1 MFRKFVCAGAVLAS
15 SLVFASSA
23 RADYVTF
30 DPDGPGGIAPF
41 AINLLDPA
49 PGNVLTIGAGGASAP
64 APGKNVEALFQ
75 ANISAA
81 DDTAIPGISWGNGQ
95 GGVFYT
101 VVAGIPATIDSI
113 TPIGGAG
120 NSVVQFDI
128 TGGTPVAPNAN
139 NFFYIYETT
148 SAAQVTGNDLSGNCF
163 TCGTLV
169 LSGVFIDDASFT
181 NSFTTNIPNS
191 GGALDQFGDNNYPG
205 TTSIAGTGGLNA
217 HIKVTYADPLHFSN
231 ILGTQLDLI
240 TAQTQSN
247 APFTNADPSAC
258 FSRTGLASCTYGGAG
273 TANVGPVNGEGFDV
287 QLESDASFGFRVIQA
302 QVPEPATL
310 TLLGL
315 GLAGAAARRRR
326 ARKIEA

>member
-1 MFRKFVCAGAVLAS
+1 MAA

-30 DPDGPGGIAPF
+30 DPDGPGGLAPIQ
-41 AINLLDPA
+41 INLLDPA
-49 PGNVLTIGAGGASAP
+49 PGNVLSIGAGGASNP
-64 APGKNVEALFQ
+64 TVGSSVEALFQ
-75 ANISAA
+75 ANISVA
-81 DDTAIPGISWGNGQ
+81 DDTAVSGVSWSSGQ
-95 GGVFYT
+95 GGVYYT
-101 VVAGIPATIDSI
+101 VVAGIPATIESI
-113 TPIGGAG
+113 TPIGALG

-128 TGGTPVAPNAN
+128 SGGTPAAPTAN

-148 SAAQVTGNDLSGNCF
+148 NPALLTNNDLNGTCF

-169 LSGVFIDDASFT
+169 LSGVFIDDNSFS

-191 GGALDQFGDNNYPG
+191 GGALDQFGVDNYSG
-205 TTSIAGTGGLNA
+205 VTSIAGTGGLNA
-217 HIKVTYADPLHFSN
+217 HIQVTYADPLYFTN
-231 ILGTQLDLI
+231 VLGTRLDLI

-247 APFTNADPSAC
+247 APFTNADPSGC
-258 FSRTGLASCTYGGAG
+258 FSRNGITSCNYGGAG
-273 TANVGPVNGEGFDV
+273 DANVGTVNGEGLDV
-287 QLESDASFGFRVIQA
+287 ILESDASFGFRVIQA

>member
-1 MFRKFVCAGAVLAS
+1 MAS
-15 SLVFASSA
+15 SLVFASAA

-64 APGKNVEALFQ
+64 APGKTVEALFQ
-75 ANISAA
+75 ANISTA
-81 DDTAIPGISWGNGQ
+81 DDTAIPGTSWANGQ
-95 GGVFYT
+95 GGVYYT

-113 TPIGGAG
+113 TLIGGG
-120 NSVVQFDI
+120 PNSVVQFDI
-128 TGGTPVAPNAN
+128 TGGTPVAPTAN

-148 SAAQVTGNDLSGNCF
+148 SAAQVTNNDLSGNCF

-169 LSGVFIDDASFT
+169 LSGVFIDDNNFT
-181 NSFTTNIPNS
+181 NSFTTNIANS
-191 GGALDQFGDNNYPG
+191 GKPLDGFGTDNYSTNPSDPLAP
-205 TTSIAGTGGLNA
+205 TITSIAGTGGLNA
-217 HIKVTYADPLHFSN
+217 HIQVTYADPLHFSN
-231 ILGTQLDLI
+231 IVGTQLDLI

-273 TANVGPVNGEGFDV
+273 TGNVGPVNGEGFDV